1 MKKVFCLVSLC
12 FLTVACPQSVKAQYC
27 WQEDA
32 EPTKLRLDSALEY
45 RIDMQATFSKG
56 KTPLWLNANRYG
68 LSSLKEANAYLRGSL
83 IRPLST
89 DNQRRWGVG
98 YGVDLALPTHFTSR
112 FIVQQAFAE
121 VRWLHGVLSVGAKEY
136 PMELKNQTLS
146 SGSQTLGI
154 NARPVPQVRLAL
166 PEYWT
171 LPIFNHWVQL
181 KGHIAFGKFTDENW
195 QHDFTQRKSKYSE
208 GVLYHSKAGYLRIG
222 NEAAFCP
229 LSIELGLEMAAQF
242 GGKPYTYDGNG
253 GLKCKATEGGLKGM
267 WHAFIP
273 GGHDDGE
280 GQYANIAGN
289 QLGSWLMRINYNAD
303 TWKLGIYADHFFED
317 DSQMFMLDYNGYGE
331 GKEWQSKKSHR
342 FFMYSLQDMML
353 GAELN
358 IKYGRWIR
366 NVVLEY
372 VHTKYQSGP
381 YNHDH
386 TVNIPDHLA
395 GMDNYY
401 NHSNYTG
408 WQHWGQVMGNPLYRS
423 PIYNT
428 DGKIEVKDNRFIAY
442 HLGFDGQPSDKFGYR
457 VLASYQKGWGTYVL
471 PFTKKH
477 HNVSFMAE
485 GSYHFLRR
493 YTVKAAYGMDF
504 GSTEMLGH
512 NRGFQITLTRQ
523 GIVKF

>member
-1 MKKVFCLVSLC
+1 
-12 FLTVACPQSVKAQYC
+12 
-27 WQEDA
+27 
-32 EPTKLRLDSALEY
+32 
-45 RIDMQATFSKG
+45 
-56 KTPLWLNANRYG
+56 
-68 LSSLKEANAYLRGSL
+68 
-83 IRPLST
+83 
-89 DNQRRWGVG
+89 
-98 YGVDLALPTHFTSR
+98 
-112 FIVQQAFAE
+112 
-121 VRWLHGVLSVGAKEY
+121 
-136 PMELKNQTLS
+136 
-146 SGSQTLGI
+146 
-154 NARPVPQVRLAL
+154 
-166 PEYWT
+166 
-171 LPIFNHWVQL
+171 
-181 KGHIAFGKFTDENW
+181 
-195 QHDFTQRKSKYSE
+195 
-208 GVLYHSKAGYLRIG
+208 
-222 NEAAFCP
+222 
-229 LSIELGLEMAAQF
+229 
-242 GGKPYTYDGNG
+242 
-253 GLKCKATEGGLKGM
+253 
-267 WHAFIP
+267 
-273 GGHDDGE
+273 
-280 GQYANIAGN
+280 
-289 QLGSWLMRINYNAD
+289 
-303 TWKLGIYADHFFED
+303 
-317 DSQMFMLDYNGYGE
+317 
-331 GKEWQSKKSHR
+331 
-342 FFMYSLQDMML
+342 MYSLQDMML

-358 IKYGRWIR
+358 IKYGRWLR
-366 NVVLEY
+366 NIVLEY
-372 VHTKYQSGP
+372 IHTKYQSGP